1 LDEPV
6 VAHAV
11 PTAPTV
17 PTAGSAVE
25 ARRRRQLARV
35 RWSAALSAFVVGLNL
50 AVMNVAVADLRTSFP
65 GARFTTIGWVVSAY
79 TIVFG
84 AVLVPAGRLA
94 DKLGRRSVF
103 MTGLAAFATGS
114 VIAGLAPAL
123 WILVAARAVQGI
135 GAACIVPS
143 SMALLLDATAP
154 LQRAAATSFYS
165 GVSSV
170 GAACGPSIG
179 ALLVDAGSWRLAFFL
194 GLPALAAA
202 YALGRDSLPPSV
214 PVREAALPDLPGALL
229 LVVAMTALSLGIVQG
244 RSWGWTHAG
253 VLGAFAATA
262 VLIPVF
268 VLRCAHHPSPVM
280 AIGLFRR
287 RSFAAANSAALL
299 FGTATG
305 GIQLANVL
313 FLRDVWG
320 YSLVAAG
327 FGALPASIAAMSAA
341 RFVGRAGIRRGEV
354 AVAVPGACAIVAAL
368 VWLRVFVED
377 DPRYWLAFLP
387 ASALLGLGI
396 AATFPMI
403 ALAVV
408 RGVGADELSLATASN
423 RTSLQL
429 GNAVGIAVIV
439 AVLGETTGPEALA
452 NFRRSWELL
461 AALAVVSL
469 VAVALMGST
478 TRTATRTRSVGPRE
492 RERRRRRGR

>member
-6 VAHAV
+6 PAAV
-11 PTAPTV
+11 RLRPTAWSQ
-17 PTAGSAVE
+17 AE
-25 ARRRRQLARV
+25 ARRLARV
-35 RWSAALSAFVVGLNL
+35 RWSAALSALVVGLNL
-50 AVMNVAVADLRTSFP
+50 AVMNVAVADLRTSFA

-94 DKLGRRSVF
+94 DKVGRRTVF
-103 MTGLAAFATGS
+103 MTGLVAFAVGS

-123 WILVAARAVQGI
+123 WILIAARAVQGV

-143 SMALLLDATAP
+143 SMALLLDATPP

-194 GLPALAAA
+194 GLPVLAAA
-202 YALGRDSLPPSV
+202 YGLGRDSLPPSV

-229 LVVAMTALSLGIVQG
+229 VVAAMTALSFGIVQG
-244 RSWGWTHAG
+244 RPWGWAHPG
-253 VLGAFAATA
+253 VLGAFVATA
-262 VLIPVF
+262 VLVPVF
-268 VLRCAHHPSPVM
+268 VVRCARHPSPVM

-287 RSFAAANSAALL
+287 RSFAAANSAAVL

-320 YSLVAAG
+320 YSLVGAG
-327 FGALPASIAAMSAA
+327 FGALPASIAAMTAA
-341 RFVGRAGIRRGEV
+341 RFVGRAGVRRGEI
-354 AVAVPGACAIVAAL
+354 AVAVPGACTIVAAL
-368 VWLRVFVED
+368 LWLRVFVEGE
-377 DPRYWLAFLP
+377 PRYWLAFLP

-403 ALAVV
+403 AVAVV
-408 RGVGADELSLATASN
+408 RGVGPDELSLASATN

-429 GNAVGIAVIV
+429 GNAVGIAAVV
-439 AVLGETTGPEALA
+439 AVLGETTGPDALA
-452 NFRRSWELL
+452 DFRRAWVLL
-461 AALAVVSL
+461 AALAGLSL
-469 VAVALMGST
+469 TAVALMGST
-478 TRTATRTRSVGPRE
+478 TSRCVSA
-492 RERRRRRGR
+492 RGGSEGT